1 MIFIKNEAKCS
12 CVCVC
17 EVTHT
22 HKDSQSINGNN
33 KNNLYEVIECS
44 SKSHLK
50 VQNVGNLK

>member
-1 MIFIKNEAKCS
+1 MKLNAA
-12 CVCVC
+12 VCVC

-50 VQNVGNLK
+50 VQNIGNLK

>member
-12 CVCVC
+12 CVCVKL
-17 EVTHT
+17 HT
-22 HKDSQSINGNN
+22 HKDSQSKNGKN